1 MLNGFSLYNFCSL
14 CRLTDCRL
22 QGLVLCRQLHA
33 LSDLL
38 SPGLQ
43 ESYTESCES
52 LIDGQDPV
60 RAAQDIQVA
69 LREGLPEN
77 LLPEGFLDTLV
88 TCLTQFSHNRVQETV
103 QLARS
108 GVFWVNMG
116 LLQIQVWAPQTIFDP
131 AVKRAY
137 KLNYAQ
143 EEVGLALTAQSVILF
158 KTTLK
163 STHKS
168 VQCLYSL
175 NRTEYCLGTGNSGKC
190 D

>member
-1 MLNGFSLYNFCSL
+1 MQRYIFIVLSLIL

-22 QGLVLCRQLHA
+22 QGLVLRRQLQS
-33 LSDLL
+33 LSELL

-43 ESYTESCES
+43 ESYAESCDS
-52 LIDGQDPV
+52 LTEGQDPIG
-60 RAAQDIQVA
+60 AAQEIQIA

-88 TCLTQFSHNRVQETV
+88 TCLTQFAHNRAQDSV

-131 AVKRAY
+131 AVKRGY
-137 KLNYAQ
+137 KLRYAQ
-143 EEVGLALTAQSVILF
+143 EEVRSSQVANPKYLLQPFIYKC
-158 KTTLK
+158 KTP
-163 STHKS
+163 
-168 VQCLYSL
+168 
-175 NRTEYCLGTGNSGKC
+175 
-190 D
+190 

>member
-1 MLNGFSLYNFCSL
+1 M
-14 CRLTDCRL
+14 

-43 ESYTESCES
+43 ESYTESCYALTE
-52 LIDGQDPV
+52 GQDALG
-60 RAAQDIQVA
+60 AAQDIQIA

-88 TCLTQFSHNRVQETV
+88 TCLTQFSHNRACDKV

-137 KLNYAQ
+137 KLKYAQ
-143 EEVGLALTAQSVILF
+143 DEVSQPSVML
-158 KTTLK
+158 
-163 STHKS
+163 
-168 VQCLYSL
+168 
-175 NRTEYCLGTGNSGKC
+175 
-190 D
+190 

>member
-1 MLNGFSLYNFCSL
+1 M
-14 CRLTDCRL
+14 
-22 QGLVLCRQLHA
+22 LCRQLHA

-43 ESYTESCES
+43 ESYTESCDA
-52 LIDGQDPV
+52 LIEGEDPLG
-60 RAAQDIQVA
+60 AAQDIQIA

-88 TCLTQFSHNRVQETV
+88 TCLTQFSHNRACDTV

-137 KLNYAQ
+137 KLKYAQ
-143 EEVGLALTAQSVILF
+143 DEVSQAANTKF
-158 KTTLK
+158 F
-163 STHKS
+163 
-168 VQCLYSL
+168 
-175 NRTEYCLGTGNSGKC
+175 
-190 D
+190 